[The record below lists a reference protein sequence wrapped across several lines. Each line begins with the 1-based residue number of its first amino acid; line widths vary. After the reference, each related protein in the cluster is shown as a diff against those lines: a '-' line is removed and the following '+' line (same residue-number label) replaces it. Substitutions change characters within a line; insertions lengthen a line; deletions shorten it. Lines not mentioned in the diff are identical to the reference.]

1 MKIFVALTIILLIS
15 LYFTQVVKA
24 EFITPSFDSCHN
36 PTGSVQ
42 ADYSTGQHAIVG
54 VIGLQ
59 NGSDKVFSNGNNDYT
74 QCFCPSSGNG
84 GIKTNWLAA
93 GSISKEDQNVL
104 ITQGWNY
111 IENGADWG
119 LSNQPYLAKN
129 IEFSCGGSGGGG
141 GGQGG
146 EGGGGG
152 TSSGGSGAG
161 TSSGV
166 GGGGQGGE
174 VLGISTLAAT
184 SNPLTKYQILL
195 TILISV
201 GLILYGYKIQKNS

>member
-1 MKIFVALTIILLIS
+1 MKKFVALTIILLIS
-15 LYFTQVVKA
+15 LFFTEAVKA
-24 EFITPSFDSCHN
+24 EFIIPSFDSCHN
-36 PTGSVQ
+36 PVGSVQ

-59 NGSDKVFSNGNNDYT
+59 NGSDKVFSNGNNNYT

-93 GSISKEDQNVL
+93 GNISKEDKNVL

-111 IENGADWG
+111 IENGTDWG

-141 GGQGG
+141 

-152 TSSGGSGAG
+152 TGGGSSSGGQ
-161 TSSGV
+161 
-166 GGGGQGGE
+166 GGIGGGGE
-174 VLGISTLAAT
+174 VLGISTLANT
-184 SNPLTKYQILL
+184 SSDISKYQILL
-195 TILISV
+195 TILLSI
-201 GLILYGYKIQKNS
+201 GLIAYGYKIQKND